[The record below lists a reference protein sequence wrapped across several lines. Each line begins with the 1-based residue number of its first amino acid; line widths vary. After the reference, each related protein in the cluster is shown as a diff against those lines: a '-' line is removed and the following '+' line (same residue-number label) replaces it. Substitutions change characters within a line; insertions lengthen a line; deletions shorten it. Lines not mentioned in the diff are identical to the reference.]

1 MKITGKTKIYAIFGY
16 PVGHSLSPAMH
27 NAAFIAKALDALYI
41 PWSVAVEDFPT
52 ALQAVRR
59 MENFGGG
66 NVTVPHKEQ
75 AAKLC
80 DGLSPE
86 AEALGAVNTLVA
98 QDGGL
103 FGHNTDGA
111 GFLRLLGEGGFD
123 PKGKRILLLGAGGA
137 AKAVAFALAGAGA
150 AELFIANRTLERAE
164 ALAALLRG
172 RHLQCQILALSL
184 HNIALA
190 IASADLVVNA
200 TTLGLKPED
209 PSPIDWG
216 PLNSRALA
224 VDLIYN
230 PPETAFLKEARRRGL
245 RVQNGLGMLLYQ
257 GAAAFELWT
266 KEAAPLEAMRAALEA
281 AFSRE
286 LPALN
291 AEG

>member
-1 MKITGKTKIYAIFGY
+1 MKDQIEINGETRIVGIIGD
-16 PVGHSLSPAMH
+16 PVSHSLSPCMH
-27 NAAFIAKALDALYI
+27 NAAFAAKALDAVYI
-41 PWSVAVEDFPT
+41 PWPVAVEDFPT

-59 MENFGGG
+59 MENFSGG
-66 NVTVPHKEQ
+66 NVTVPHKEH

-98 QDGGL
+98 QDGRL

-111 GFLRLLGEGGFD
+111 GFLRSLEEGGFD
-123 PKGKRILLLGAGGA
+123 PKGKRVLLLGAGGA
-137 AKAVAFALAGAGA
+137 AKAVAFALAGAGT
-150 AELFIANRTLERAE
+150 AELTIANRTLERAE

-172 RHLQCQILALSL
+172 RSPGCQILALSL
-184 HNIALA
+184 HNKPLAPA

-230 PPETAFLKEARRRGL
+230 PTETAFLKGASRRGL
-245 RVQNGLGMLLYQ
+245 KVQNGLGMLLYQ

-266 KEAAPLEAMRAALEA
+266 KEAAPLGAMRAALRA
-281 AFSRE
+281 AFSRK
-286 LPALN
+286 L
-291 AEG
+291 